1 MRLDVSRRTVGFFY
15 RLRNYQIP
23 GDVTAHRPMAIEQ
36 TKVELFVV
44 SLAVK
49 QLTNAERLLLLYEK
63 CAKLL
68 NVTKLLNINTIQ
80 RLQKMRL
87 QILRRIMYISTG
99 FET

>member
-49 QLTNAERLLLLYEK
+49 QLTKAERFSLWYEN
-63 CAKLL
+63 CATL
-68 NVTKLLNINTIQ
+68 NC
-80 RLQKMRL
+80 
-87 QILRRIMYISTG
+87 
-99 FET
+99 